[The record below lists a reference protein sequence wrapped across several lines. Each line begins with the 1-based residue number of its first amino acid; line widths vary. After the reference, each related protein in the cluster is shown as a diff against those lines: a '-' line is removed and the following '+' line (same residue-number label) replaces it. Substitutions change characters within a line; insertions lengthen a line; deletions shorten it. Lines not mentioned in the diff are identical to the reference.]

1 MTRMSKREQRLL
13 VFVGG
18 LAILITWVYAVYI
31 VKPLKREADDLGRQ
45 IHAAR
50 EQLRL
55 LEIAVSSEAAVE
67 EKSRRLEASVQ
78 SLRGSLT
85 PEAELPSVIGLLTE
99 LASQTQVK
107 VQAIFP
113 QRPAEQM
120 EPRAPDAG
128 QGSMSTSLPAVYY
141 KEIPIQLDA
150 LAGYHQLG
158 TFLNL
163 VETADK
169 PMRLLSLRISPNP
182 KEPRWHRVKLLVQ
195 SYVAVPEPSPVG
207 ALP

>member
-1 MTRMSKREQRLL
+1 MIRMSKREQRLL

-18 LAILITWVYAVYI
+18 LAILTAWVYAVYI
-31 VKPLKREADDLGRQ
+31 IGPLRRETSQLGRQ
-45 IHAAR
+45 IREAR
-50 EQLRL
+50 EQLRI
-55 LEIAVSSEAAVE
+55 LEVAVSSEAALE
-67 EKSRRLEASVQ
+67 EKSRRLRESVRT
-78 SLRGSLT
+78 LRGSLT
-85 PEAELPSVIGLLTE
+85 PEAELPSVIELLTE

-107 VQAIFP
+107 VQTIFP
-113 QRPAEQM
+113 QRPAEPM
-120 EPRAPDAG
+120 EPTAPDAG
-128 QGSMSTSLPAVYY
+128 QGSLPTSLPAVYY
-141 KEIPIQLDA
+141 KEVPIQIDA

-169 PMRLLSLRISPNP
+169 PMRLLSLRISANP

-195 SYVAVPEPSPVG
+195 SYVAVPEAAPVG